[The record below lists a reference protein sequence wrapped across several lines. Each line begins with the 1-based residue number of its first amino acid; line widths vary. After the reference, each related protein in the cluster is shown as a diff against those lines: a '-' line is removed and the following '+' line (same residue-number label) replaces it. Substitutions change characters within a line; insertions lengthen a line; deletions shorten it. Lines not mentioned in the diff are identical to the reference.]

1 MTVPQLRGGDCSTYI
16 GLRRG
21 DSAGGRDL
29 LREGIEENVQRK
41 RRKKTVLFWYKKENI
56 FFKEKENFFIFN
68 FNYFFSS
75 RLV

>member
-41 RRKKTVLFWYKKENI
+41 RRKKTFLF
-56 FFKEKENFFIFN
+56 FN
-68 FNYFFSS
+68 FNYFSIIMCCKLS
-75 RLV
+75 IGLVVCKMKY